1 MTAAAP
7 TRNKRAAS
15 GQNAVTPPPD
25 ARVLLKDRAYLE
37 LKSLIQDVTFEPGA
51 FLSERQLAG
60 QLGMSKTPVKAA
72 LERLEMEG
80 FIAVSPQQGIVVREL
95 SVHEVADQFE
105 IRLALECHV
114 LRSIAGRLTD
124 EQASVLT
131 ASIRQQ
137 KQAAKRRD
145 VAELVA
151 LDAEFHM
158 LFCEFHGNREIT
170 RVMTQLREKIHRVIG
185 RVFQQQP
192 ERLDS
197 SCDEHAAI
205 VEAVLAGDTK
215 LSAKRMEEHLDYG
228 RQFLLDPRGRRS
240 S

>member
-1 MTAAAP
+1 MTTTLR
-7 TRNKRAAS
+7 TRKQRDSGKRDGVGAS
-15 GQNAVTPPPD
+15 QDG
-25 ARVLLKDRAYLE
+25 RVLLKDRAYSE
-37 LKSLIQDVTFEPGA
+37 LKQLIQNVTFQPGA

-105 IRLALECHV
+105 IRLTLETHV
-114 LRSIAGRLTD
+114 LRSVAGRLND

-131 ASIRQQ
+131 ASIRRQ

-145 VAELVA
+145 VVELVA
-151 LDAEFHM
+151 LDAEFHL
-158 LFCEFHGNREIT
+158 LFCEFHGNREIA
-170 RVMTQLREKIHRVIG
+170 RVMGQLREKIHRVIG
-185 RVFQQQP
+185 RVYQQQP
-192 ERLDS
+192 KRLDS

-205 VEAVLAGDTK
+205 VDAVLAGDAD
-215 LSAKRMEEHLDYG
+215 LSARRMEEHLDYG

>member
-1 MTAAAP
+1 MTTTIRDRKTRRSTAPGDNRTAA
-7 TRNKRAAS
+7 
-15 GQNAVTPPPD
+15 D
-25 ARVLLKDRAYLE
+25 ARVLLKDRAYSE
-37 LKSLIQDVTFEPGA
+37 LKQLIQDVTFKPGA

-105 IRLALECHV
+105 IRVALESHV

-124 EQASVLT
+124 KQAAFLT

-145 VAELVA
+145 VAQLVA
-151 LDAEFHM
+151 RDAEFHM

-170 RVMTQLREKIHRVIG
+170 RVMSQLREKIHRVIG
-185 RVFQQQP
+185 RVFQQLP
-192 ERLDS
+192 ERLGS

-205 VEAVLAGDTK
+205 VDAVLAGDAD
-215 LSAKRMEEHLDYG
+215 LAARRMEEHLDYG
-228 RQFLLDPRGRRS
+228 RQFLLAPRGR
-240 S
+240 

>member
-1 MTAAAP
+1 
-7 TRNKRAAS
+7 
-15 GQNAVTPPPD
+15 
-25 ARVLLKDRAYLE
+25 
-37 LKSLIQDVTFEPGA
+37 
-51 FLSERQLAG
+51 
-60 QLGMSKTPVKAA
+60 MSKTPVKAA

-105 IRLALECHV
+105 IRVALESHV
-114 LRSIAGRLTD
+114 LRSVAGRLTD

-145 VAELVA
+145 VAGLVA

-170 RVMTQLREKIHRVIG
+170 RVMSQLQEKIHRVIG
-185 RVFQQQP
+185 RVFQQLP
-192 ERLDS
+192 ERLVS
-197 SCDEHAAI
+197 SCEEHAAI
-205 VEAVLAGDTK
+205 VDAVLAGDAD
-215 LSAKRMEEHLDYG
+215 LAAQRMEEHLDYG
-228 RQFLLDPRGRRS
+228 RQFLLAPRGR
-240 S
+240 

>member
-1 MTAAAP
+1 MATALQTPKKRGSKVRGGSSAA
-7 TRNKRAAS
+7 
-15 GQNAVTPPPD
+15 PD
-25 ARVLLKDRAYLE
+25 ARVLLKDRAYSE
-37 LKSLIQDVTFEPGA
+37 LKQLIQDVTFEPGA

-60 QLGMSKTPVKAA
+60 RLGMSKTPVKAA
-72 LERLEMEG
+72 LERLEIEG

-105 IRLALECHV
+105 IRVALECHV
-114 LRSIAGRLTD
+114 LRSVAGRLTD

-151 LDAEFHM
+151 LDAKFHM

-170 RVMTQLREKIHRVIG
+170 RVMSQLREKIHRVIG

-192 ERLDS
+192 ERLGS

-205 VEAVLAGDTK
+205 VEAVLAGDAK

-240 S
+240 

>member
-1 MTAAAP
+1 M
-7 TRNKRAAS
+7 
-15 GQNAVTPPPD
+15 
-25 ARVLLKDRAYLE
+25 LLKDRAYSE
-37 LKSLIQDVTFEPGA
+37 LKRLIQDVTFEPGA

-105 IRLALECHV
+105 IRVALESHV
-114 LRSIAGRLTD
+114 LRSVAGRLTD

-145 VAELVA
+145 VAGLVA

-170 RVMTQLREKIHRVIG
+170 RVMSQLQEKIHRVIG
-185 RVFQQQP
+185 RVFQQLP
-192 ERLDS
+192 ERLVS
-197 SCDEHAAI
+197 SCEEHAAI
-205 VEAVLAGDTK
+205 VDAVLAGDAD
-215 LSAKRMEEHLDYG
+215 LAAQRMEEHLDYG
-228 RQFLLDPRGRRS
+228 RQFLLAPRGR
-240 S
+240 

>member
-1 MTAAAP
+1 MTTTLP
-7 TRNKRAAS
+7 SRRKSDSTSRD
-15 GQNAVTPPPD
+15 G
-25 ARVLLKDRAYLE
+25 RVLLKDRAYTV
-37 LKSLIQDVTFEPGA
+37 LKQLIQNVTFEPGA

-80 FIAVSPQQGIVVREL
+80 FIAVSPQQGIVVRDL
-95 SVHEVADQFE
+95 SVHEVADQLE
-105 IRLALECHV
+105 IRVALESHV
-114 LRSIAGRLTD
+114 LRSVAGRVTV

-131 ASIRQQ
+131 ASVRQQ

-170 RVMTQLREKIHRVIG
+170 RVMSQLREKIHRVIG
-185 RVFQQQP
+185 RVFQQLP
-192 ERLDS
+192 ERLVS

-205 VEAVLAGDTK
+205 VDAVLAGDAN
-215 LSAKRMEEHLDYG
+215 LAARRMEEHLDYG
-228 RQFLLDPRGRRS
+228 RQFLLAPRGR
-240 S
+240 

>member
-1 MTAAAP
+1 MTTTLP
-7 TRNKRAAS
+7 SRKKSAS
-15 GQNAVTPPPD
+15 TSCDG
-25 ARVLLKDRAYLE
+25 RVLLKDRAYSE
-37 LKSLIQDVTFEPGA
+37 LKRLIQDVTFEPGA

-105 IRLALECHV
+105 IRVALESHV
-114 LRSIAGRLTD
+114 LRSVAGRLTD

-145 VAELVA
+145 VAGLVA

-170 RVMTQLREKIHRVIG
+170 RVMSQLQEKIHRVIG
-185 RVFQQQP
+185 RVFQQLP
-192 ERLDS
+192 ERLVS
-197 SCDEHAAI
+197 SCEEHAAI
-205 VEAVLAGDTK
+205 VDAVLAGDAD
-215 LSAKRMEEHLDYG
+215 LAAQRMEEHLDYG
-228 RQFLLDPRGRRS
+228 RQFLLAPRGR
-240 S
+240 

>member
-1 MTAAAP
+1 MTTTLP
-7 TRNKRAAS
+7 SRKKSAS
-15 GQNAVTPPPD
+15 TSRDG
-25 ARVLLKDRAYLE
+25 RVLLKDRAYSE
-37 LKSLIQDVTFEPGA
+37 LKRLIQDVTFEPGA

-80 FIAVSPQQGIVVREL
+80 FIAVSPQHGIVVREL

-105 IRLALECHV
+105 IRVALESHV
-114 LRSIAGRLTD
+114 LRSVAGRLTD

-145 VAELVA
+145 VAGLVA

-170 RVMTQLREKIHRVIG
+170 RVMSQLREKIHRVIG
-185 RVFQQQP
+185 RVFQQLP
-192 ERLDS
+192 ERLVS
-197 SCDEHAAI
+197 SCEEHAAI
-205 VEAVLAGDTK
+205 VDAVLAGD
-215 LSAKRMEEHLDYG
+215 ADPAAQRMEEHLDYG
-228 RQFLLDPRGRRS
+228 RQFLLAPRGR
-240 S
+240 